1 VAEVRLNPRPRFTI
15 ILAMSMLQSRIR
27 TTVVPLSDLVRG
39 NSKMSSTSGGSVTL
53 WITQLKGGEDAALA
67 KLHDRYWPFLV
78 NLARK
83 KMRGPQRG
91 AADEEDIAGQAF
103 WAFYQKLK
111 DGEVPRLN
119 NRHDLYALLGIITA
133 RKAINQMQHER
144 RIKRGGG
151 QVRGESVL
159 GYMAGSDSYRGG
171 MDHEKG
177 KGPTPEEEAILHD
190 CYQHY
195 LNVLPD
201 NLRYIAERHLAGYS
215 NLEISEELDCSKR
228 TIERKMRI
236 ILNRWKEQAADSIN
250 VLAPS

>member
-1 VAEVRLNPRPRFTI
+1 
-15 ILAMSMLQSRIR
+15 MLTSRIS
-27 TTVVPLSDLVRG
+27 TNVVSLTELVRG
-39 NSKMSSTSGGSVTL
+39 SSAMSSISGGSVTL
-53 WITQLKGGEDAALA
+53 WISQLKGGEDAALA

-83 KMRGPQRG
+83 KIRGPQRG

-103 WAFYQKLK
+103 WAFYQMLQ

-144 RIKRGGG
+144 RLKRGGG

-159 GYMAGSDSYRGG
+159 GYVAGADSQRVG
-171 MDHEKG
+171 MDHQKG
-177 KGPTPEEEAILHD
+177 KGPTPAEEAILHD

-195 LNVLPD
+195 LDILSD
-201 NLRYIAERHLAGYS
+201 NLRFIAERHLAGFS

-228 TIERKMRI
+228 TVERKMRI
-236 ILNRWKEQAADSIN
+236 ILNKWKEQAADSIN
-250 VLAPS
+250 ALTPS

>member
-1 VAEVRLNPRPRFTI
+1 LEVRAPG
-15 ILAMSMLQSRIR
+15 SSRVQQQG
-27 TTVVPLSDLVRG
+27 TAASDD
-39 NSKMSSTSGGSVTL
+39 
-53 WITQLKGGEDAALA
+53 QQE
-67 KLHDRYWPFLV
+67 
-78 NLARK
+78 RK
-83 KMRGPQRG
+83 
-91 AADEEDIAGQAF
+91 
-103 WAFYQKLK
+103 
-111 DGEVPRLN
+111 
-119 NRHDLYALLGIITA
+119 
-133 RKAINQMQHER
+133 
-144 RIKRGGG
+144 
-151 QVRGESVL
+151 QV
-159 GYMAGSDSYRGG
+159 RGG